1 MRTPTFAFAALL
13 GLAIAMPAAAAPPA
27 TTTTATAP
35 ATAAPARAK
44 KPRVDRYARLLQ
56 HADTD
61 HDGLVSPA
69 EAAVYAGA
77 RFNRLDKA
85 HQGYLTLD
93 GWGASRRRRIEKASA
108 ERRPRLE
115 RSWQRFAASFKAMD
129 KDGDGKLTKAEY
141 LADSHARFVLA
152 DADRDGKL
160 SLAELHHAHG
170 HAF

>member
-1 MRTPTFAFAALL
+1 MNMSKHSIALAALL
-13 GLAIAMPAAAAPPA
+13 GLAVAEPAAVAAPATAQPA
-27 TTTTATAP
+27 PAATAP
-35 ATAAPARAK
+35 AHAK

-61 HDGLVSPA
+61 HDGAVSPA
-69 EAAVYAGA
+69 EAAAYAA
-77 RFNRLDKA
+77 SRFDRLDKA

-93 GWGASRRRRIEKASA
+93 GWGASRRHRIEQASA

-115 RSWQRFAASFKAMD
+115 RSWQRFAAAFKAVD
-129 KDGDGKLTKAEY
+129 KDGNGKLTKAEY
-141 LADSHARFVLA
+141 LADSRARFALA
-152 DADRDGKL
+152 DADHDGKL

>member
-1 MRTPTFAFAALL
+1 MRTPSIALAALL
-13 GLAIAMPAAAAPPA
+13 GLAIAAPAAAAPAASPAASPA
-27 TTTTATAP
+27 TQT
-35 ATAAPARAK
+35 APARAK

-61 HDGLVSPA
+61 HDGAVSPA
-69 EAAVYAGA
+69 EAAAYATS
-77 RFNRLDKA
+77 RFDRLDKA
-85 HQGYLTLD
+85 HQGYLTLE
-93 GWGASRRRRIEKASA
+93 GWGASRRHRIEQASA

-141 LADSHARFVLA
+141 LADSRARFALA
-152 DADRDGKL
+152 DADHDGKL